1 MSKKYYKLHKEE
13 VKKRNREYYYIHGK
27 YSVPNSKNKKP
38 FDINN
43 FDPAKAE
50 RFLGMNLSI
59 TMDYGKYSVPNSK
72 NKKPFDVNSFDPAKA
87 ERFLGINLSFS
98 MD

>member
-1 MSKKYYKLHKEE
+1 MTKEYYKLHKEE
-13 VKKRNREYYYIHGK
+13 VKKRQREYYYTHGK

-50 RFLGMNLSI
+50 RFLGMNSYFPV
-59 TMDYGKYSVPNSK
+59 D
-72 NKKPFDVNSFDPAKA
+72 
-87 ERFLGINLSFS
+87 
-98 MD
+98 